1 MSWQQIEREHAR
13 LVILRAL
20 EQQPDGRLNSEMLRE
35 TLEAFAITK
44 TRDWVHEELRW
55 LADIGAVTVLDV
67 GTVRVATITTKGQ
80 DHVSRR
86 IVLEGVKKPSRTE
99 A

>member
-13 LVILRAL
+13 LVILKAL
-20 EQQPDGRLNSEMLRE
+20 EQQPDGRLNSELLRE

-44 TRDWVHEELRW
+44 TRDWIHEELRW
-55 LADIGAVTVLDV
+55 LADIGAVTTTDI
-67 GTVRVATITTKGQ
+67 GSVRVAALTAKGA
-80 DHVSRR
+80 DHVRR
-86 IVLEGVKKPSRTE
+86 VLVIEGVKKPSRPE